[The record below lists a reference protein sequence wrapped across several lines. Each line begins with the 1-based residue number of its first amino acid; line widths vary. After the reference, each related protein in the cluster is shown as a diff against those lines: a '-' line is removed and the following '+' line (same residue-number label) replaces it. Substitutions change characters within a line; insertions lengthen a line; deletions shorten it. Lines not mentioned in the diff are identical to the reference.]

1 MVWCAIFYAGTASWV
16 SWLVCRP
23 LIRLNAERYA
33 READLRFALVRL
45 NEHTESVALYDGETK
60 ITACNVN

>member
-16 SWLVCRP
+16 SWLVGRP

-45 NEHTESVALYDGETK
+45 NEHTDSMALYGARTQVRLGE
-60 ITACNVN
+60 